1 MFIFWRKRKSW
12 KQICNNNIFP
22 QTFQRPTTILPTGID
37 STSNFR
43 AIEKKRGKNHRH
55 GNAFAGRRPIRGFRV
70 PAKHPASNQ
79 KACRVE
85 RGSARFLVTFRR
97 RGAIRG
103 REIDTCRGVGSLRLE
118 CGCHATVHGGR
129 RISGPSYSRRRLVL
143 PMSRLFLFL
152 SLYIPSTFLS
162 RSLLSDVNRWQT
174 SLQEQCHPWSR
185 LSAFEGR

>member
-1 MFIFWRKRKSW
+1 M
-12 KQICNNNIFP
+12 
-22 QTFQRPTTILPTGID
+22 
-37 STSNFR
+37 
-43 AIEKKRGKNHRH
+43 EKKRGKNHRH

-129 RISGPSYSRRRLVL
+129 RISGPSYPRRRLVL
-143 PMSRLFLFL
+143 QCRVSSSF
-152 SLYIPSTFLS
+152 SLYIFPPLFSLVPFS
-162 RSLLSDVNRWQT
+162 RT
-174 SLQEQCHPWSR
+174 
-185 LSAFEGR
+185 